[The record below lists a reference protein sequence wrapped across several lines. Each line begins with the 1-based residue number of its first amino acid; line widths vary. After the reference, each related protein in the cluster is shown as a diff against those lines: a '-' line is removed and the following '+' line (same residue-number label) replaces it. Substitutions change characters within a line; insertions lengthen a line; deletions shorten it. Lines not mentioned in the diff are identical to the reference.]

1 MEEKSEVNTPTD
13 SLHPRNNNDNSSS
26 STANGYTIGQQGTY
40 GETDVNQVN
49 VEAYN
54 LDIYAFVAAFL
65 VASVS
70 SAGYLVYKAYLYIQ
84 KNTNLLAQQKSKGQK
99 LKKI

>member
-40 GETDVNQVN
+40 GETDVNQVD
-49 VEAYN
+49 VEGIIYYLFFIYN
-54 LDIYAFVAAFL
+54 LFMNFRCKESI
-65 VASVS
+65 
-70 SAGYLVYKAYLYIQ
+70 
-84 KNTNLLAQQKSKGQK
+84 
-99 LKKI
+99 

>member
-40 GETDVNQVN
+40 GETDVNQVD
-49 VEAYN
+49 VEGT
-54 LDIYAFVAAFL
+54 IY
-65 VASVS
+65 
-70 SAGYLVYKAYLYIQ
+70 YLFFFYI
-84 KNTNLLAQQKSKGQK
+84 
-99 LKKI
+99 